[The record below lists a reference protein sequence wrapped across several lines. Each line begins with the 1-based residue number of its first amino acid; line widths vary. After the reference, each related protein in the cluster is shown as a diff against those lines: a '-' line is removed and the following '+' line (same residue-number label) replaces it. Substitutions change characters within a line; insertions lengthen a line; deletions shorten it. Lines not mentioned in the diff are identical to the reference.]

1 MKSLGKILDV
11 NLTDS
16 RITISDLRE
25 ELVEKFFG
33 GRGLSVWFLYE
44 NIAQG
49 VNPLG
54 PENVLILSCG
64 FLTGTA
70 APSSSRLHVGSKSPL
85 TGLLGSSNV
94 GGGFGA
100 MLRSCG
106 FQSILIRGRARRPV
120 YLWIHD
126 ERAEIVE
133 ANLLWGLDTSETDS
147 RLKRDL
153 RDDKVGIM
161 TIGPGGENLVLFASI
176 ISDRDH
182 AAGRTGMGAVMGSKH
197 LKAIVVRGGKGN
209 ATSDPSALS
218 SVQDYIQRIKNSPL
232 YQRYSTYGIAG
243 SVKPADKMG
252 VLGTRNYRNVRFEG
266 TDRISGEKLYEYV
279 TRPKSCHRCPVHCKA
294 EIKIPHGKFSGTE
307 GVRPEFE
314 TIMALGSKCGLNDTE
329 ALIYLSNLCN
339 HLGIDTNSTGSVI
352 AFAMDLYDRGILSLE
367 DTRGIDLTW
376 GNSEAME
383 KLIHQIARREGLGAI
398 LSQGVRRAAI
408 IIGKGSERFAYHV
421 KGLELP
427 GSDPRGLMGTALG
440 YAVSTRGADFS
451 NVYALPECRWSPE
464 KAEAEFGIREVAD
477 RFSTE
482 GKGVLVR
489 RSMIVCA
496 AIDCLGICKVPA
508 LSIIGDFDLKNEA
521 ALTKS
526 LSGEEFGY
534 EDLFQIGERVLNLER
549 LFDLRHGATS
559 ADDRI
564 PDKFV
569 QEPIDEGPGEG
580 KKVEGLEATVKGFYR
595 AMGWDE
601 EGVPSQEKLESLGL
615 SNVHWDLSEKTKR
628 VTNFQ
633 RRRSKNAHRWRTNQ
647 HQPKVNR

>member
-1 MKSLGKILDV
+1 MRPLGKILDV
-11 NLTDS
+11 NLTEDK
-16 RITISDLRE
+16 IGLSDLPE
-25 ELVEKFFG
+25 ELVRRFLG
-33 GRGLSVWFLYE
+33 GRGLTAWLLYE
-44 NIAQG
+44 NVAQG

-100 MLRSCG
+100 KLRSCG

-153 RDDKVGIM
+153 GDDKVEIM

-176 ISDRDH
+176 IGDREH
-182 AAGRTGMGAVMGSKH
+182 AAGRTGMGAVMGSKQ
-197 LKAIVVRGGKGN
+197 LKAIVVRGGKGK

-218 SVQDYIQRIKNSPL
+218 SVQDYIQRIRNSPL
-232 YQRYSTYGIAG
+232 FQRYSTYGIAG

-279 TRPKSCHRCPVHCKA
+279 TRPKSCHRCSIHCKA

-352 AFAMDLYDRGILSLE
+352 AFAMDLYDRGILTLA
-367 DTRGIDLTW
+367 DTGGIDLTW

-383 KLIHQIARREGLGAI
+383 RLIRQIACREGLGAI
-398 LSQGVRRAAI
+398 LSWGVREAARM
-408 IIGKGSERFAYHV
+408 IGRGSERFAYHV

-451 NVYALPECRWSPE
+451 NVYALPEYRWSPE
-464 KAEAEFGIREVAD
+464 KAEAEFGARQVAD

-482 GKGVLVR
+482 GKGALVR
-489 RSMIVCA
+489 RSMTVCA

-508 LSIIGDFDLKNEA
+508 LSIIGDFDLQNESL
-521 ALTKS
+521 LTEAMT
-526 LSGEEFGY
+526 GEKLTS
-534 EDLFQIGERVLNLER
+534 EDLLRIGDRVINIER
-549 LFDLRHGATS
+549 LFNLRHGATS
-559 ADDRI
+559 DDDTI
-564 PDKFV
+564 PDKFLTDSV
-569 QEPIDEGPGEG
+569 EEGPGEG
-580 KKVEGLEATVKGFYR
+580 KKVEGLEGMVKEFYS
-595 AMGWDE
+595 AMGWDP
-601 EGVPSQEKLESLGL
+601 EGVPSEEKLKQLGL
-615 SNVHWDLSEKTKR
+615 WD
-628 VTNFQ
+628 
-633 RRRSKNAHRWRTNQ
+633 
-647 HQPKVNR
+647 VNSLNT